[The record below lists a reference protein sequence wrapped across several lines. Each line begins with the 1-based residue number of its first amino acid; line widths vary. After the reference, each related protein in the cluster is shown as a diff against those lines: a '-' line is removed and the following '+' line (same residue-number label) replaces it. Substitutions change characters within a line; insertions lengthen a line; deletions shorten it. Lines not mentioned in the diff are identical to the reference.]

1 MNFCIILSHLNSA
14 GNPLL
19 YAYHLKDF
27 RAALKN
33 FMWNLLFP
41 HNNMKSSV
49 VSVIHERGS
58 LVDSQRQYHR
68 QIGGLSSSKRPTS
81 SLLRQVT
88 DVRSKGLSVSRDIS
102 IRDKETGNASSS
114 SQSDKQED
122 DNMSQNSNEF
132 QRNESDKFENNRIDS
147 NISKSSSHI
156 TSMELQTYKPL
167 MPLLPA
173 EIDNVEETPPA
184 SIFVIEV
191 DVNHM
196 ESVHKKVN
204 EELTENKDKG

>member
-1 MNFCIILSHLNSA
+1 M
-14 GNPLL
+14 
-19 YAYHLKDF
+19 
-27 RAALKN
+27 
-33 FMWNLLFP
+33 
-41 HNNMKSSV
+41 
-49 VSVIHERGS
+49 
-58 LVDSQRQYHR
+58 
-68 QIGGLSSSKRPTS
+68 
-81 SLLRQVT
+81 
-88 DVRSKGLSVSRDIS
+88 LSVPRNIS

-114 SQSDKQED
+114 SQSDKQEG
-122 DNMSQNSNEF
+122 DNVSQNSNKF

-147 NISKSSSHI
+147 NISRSSSHI

-173 EIDNVEETPPA
+173 EIDHVEETPPA

-196 ESVHKKVN
+196 ESVHKKLN